1 MSITDGKKMLFKDP
15 VNSKNIIDF
24 SYVFQYSNV
33 NNVSYALKG
42 QSGFLNIQKR
52 GLGFT
57 GGLNMLTVEA
67 GFNKYFDMG
76 KKWYSSIQLNGKIKL
91 PFSQAYINQRGL
103 GYGDNYL
110 RGLEY
115 YVIDGVATALVKST
129 IKKKIISFNI
139 PFTLFPKVFL

>member
-76 KKWYSSIQLNGKIKL
+76 KKWYSSIQ
-91 PFSQAYINQRGL
+91 
-103 GYGDNYL
+103 
-110 RGLEY
+110 
-115 YVIDGVATALVKST
+115 
-129 IKKKIISFNI
+129 
-139 PFTLFPKVFL
+139 